1 MTEPLFY
8 VMVNVPFVKERKMS
22 EEKLNAEKLTSVY
35 LKIKDKRSELS
46 AEFKEKDAE
55 LSDQLD
61 KVKRALLDYCEEQG
75 VDSVKTSAGLFYRSA
90 RTRYWTSDWSSM
102 HEFILENEVPELLDK
117 RVNQSNMKQYL
128 EENPDQVPKGLNVDS
143 EYIVSVRR
151 K

>member
-1 MTEPLFY
+1 
-8 VMVNVPFVKERKMS
+8 MS
-22 EEKLNAEKLTSVY
+22 ETPTAEKLTSVY
-35 LKIKDKRSELS
+35 LKIKDKRSELT
-46 AEFKEKDAE
+46 AKFKEEDSA
-55 LSDQLD
+55 LSEQLT

-75 VDSVKTSAGLFYRSA
+75 VDSVKTSAGMFYRSA

-117 RVNQSNMKQYL
+117 RVNQNNIKQYL
-128 EENPDQVPKGLNVDS
+128 EENPDKVPKGLNVDS

>member
-1 MTEPLFY
+1 
-8 VMVNVPFVKERKMS
+8 MVNVPLTKERKMS
-22 EEKLNAEKLTSVY
+22 EEKLNAEKLTTVY

-55 LSDQLD
+55 LSEQLD
-61 KVKRALLDYCEEQG
+61 KVKRALLDYCEDQG
-75 VDSVKTSAGLFYRSA
+75 VDSVRTSAGLFYRSA

-143 EYIVSVRR
+143 EYVVSVRR

>member
-8 VMVNVPFVKERKMS
+8 AMFVVPLGKERKMS
-22 EEKLNAEKLTSVY
+22 EGKLNAEKLTSVY